1 MVEKT
6 QKVSEALYVDK
17 WGGVIEAKFEENRSD
32 SSSGDD
38 TVPDEYKELVQN
50 DLEQSMIR
58 KSERKSVRKQLKTE
72 L

>member
-17 WGGVIEAKFEENRSD
+17 WGDVIEAKFEENRSD

-58 KSERKSVRKQLKTE
+58 KS
-72 L
+72 